1 LANSI
6 DLKKSQNLNNLM
18 TQESADQSQSEEKVW
33 DNYAMEMKEIKDLTL
48 IVDSMRDRKDDVLAD

>member
-1 LANSI
+1 M

-33 DNYAMEMKEIKDLTL
+33 DNYAMETKEIKDLTL

>member
-1 LANSI
+1 MANSI

-33 DNYAMEMKEIKDLTL
+33 DNYAMETKEIKDLTL

>member
-1 LANSI
+1 MANSI

>member
-1 LANSI
+1 
-6 DLKKSQNLNNLM
+6 M

-33 DNYAMEMKEIKDLTL
+33 DNYAMETKEIKDLTL